1 MADLP
6 GGYIMPPST
15 VPMPAQV
22 PIRAPQKAPLFFM
35 APRDFES
42 IPHEKL
48 LELIKGV
55 DPHKASDVG
64 RRLHEAADKIQKV
77 ADDLKTYMDEDR
89 LPWEGEGGN
98 AFRTWGGKMVSAT
111 RELSVFSG
119 VAGKWLMEAATTL
132 GEVKNAMPAYPSE
145 AKALLDSFKK
155 SGGNLGPEL
164 FRAPTPATKPDN
176 LVQLKPPTKQEAQK
190 AQAHLDH
197 EHAEAARLMRKL
209 AGSYTASARYISDA
223 KQPEFPPMPAGIMP
237 PPSPDGL
244 EGMRDNPVPGGTDG
258 GGSVHANQVRV
269 PGGSNSA
276 PPVHGHSS
284 AVPTGDSGP
293 SVGHANTEL
302 AHAPTLPYDRVQPS
316 GGVNP
321 PSPVSGHSHLTSPPP
336 SPLVPPFNPG
346 APRAPKPSGA
356 SEKPPLGPASRT
368 SERAAFNQAP
378 GSGRSSR
385 LPADGIVG
393 GRPSAPSKASPVNRI
408 PRGTVIG
415 TEPGHGGGTALGRPP
430 MGQGPMA
437 GGGSGLPPGGAG
449 GRRLASEVGGVVGGS
464 PQRPPAN
471 GAGGTFTPGGTGLVR
486 GNASGTAGPRP
497 GSGPVVPP
505 SSQSK
510 AKARPGRRDGKRPD
524 YLVEDEETWRPGNG
538 RVAPPV
544 ID

>member
-1 MADLP
+1 MTDLP

-111 RELSVFSG
+111 RELSEFSG

-176 LVQLKPPTKQEAQK
+176 LVELKPPTKQEAEK

-237 PPSPDGL
+237 PPVVTVEGL
-244 EGMRDNPVPGGTDG
+244 RHLETSGGTGSGDSAVTHRTLGSSSRASSSVPAEGGHSRSHSVDG
-258 GGSVHANQVRV
+258 G
-269 PGGSNSA
+269 PSA
-276 PPVHGHSS
+276 S
-284 AVPTGDSGP
+284 
-293 SVGHANTEL
+293 HANTEL
-302 AHAPTLPYDRVQPS
+302 TAMPTATHDRVLPS
-316 GGVNP
+316 GGAPVP
-321 PSPVSGHSHLTSPPP
+321 PTVTGPPTSPMAQP
-336 SPLVPPFNPG
+336 SQVVPPFTPV
-346 APRAPKPSGA
+346 P
-356 SEKPPLGPASRT
+356 
-368 SERAAFNQAP
+368 P
-378 GSGRSSR
+378 GSFRPTGGSKASPAERGPQGPGRSRFNEVPRGGSSR
-385 LPADGIVG
+385 APADGIVG
-393 GRPSAPSKASPVNRI
+393 GRPLPSPGGGPVSRI

-415 TEPGHGGGTALGRPP
+415 AEPGLGGGTAQGRPL
-430 MGQGPMA
+430 MGHGLGPGA
-437 GGGSGLPPGGAG
+437 SPGGPSGAPS
-449 GRRLASEVGGVVGGS
+449 GRRVSSESGGVVGGN
-464 PQRPPAN
+464 PQRRP
-471 GAGGTFTPGGTGLVR
+471 GAGTGETFTPGGSGLVR
-486 GNASGTAGPRP
+486 GNAAGSVPPGRGPVAPPPGSRSRKNKPAGTRP
-497 GSGPVVPP
+497 GE
-505 SSQSK
+505 
-510 AKARPGRRDGKRPD
+510 RPD
-524 YLVEDEETWRPGNG
+524 YLVEDEETWRPANN
-538 RVAPPV
+538 RTSPPV